1 MKLLSVSTGKVRSL
15 DIDGQRVK
23 TAFLKEAVSGPVR
36 VELNGIEGNEV
47 AVHTDAIYAIAQEHY
62 GYWAEKLGADSKS
75 WPVGYLGENL
85 TVSGLDEAALQVGDK
100 VSIGKS
106 VVLTVTGPRIPC
118 FKLCWRMA
126 QPLSFIREF
135 ALSGRSGVYFDVDC
149 PGIILAGDDVRVVQK
164 AKNSVGINRIS
175 KIAFSAVQA
184 DEHELRHI
192 LSMSCLSE
200 TSALSL
206 RNILYQFLDGKRIKE
221 DRWKGWRKL
230 TVESV
235 REETK
240 HIKSFFLKAS
250 EEHPL
255 APYRAGQFLTVRLP
269 VNKEERPITRVW
281 SLSDY
286 QEKPDRYRLSIKKE
300 PFGVGSGYMH
310 ECIKPGSELEIQ
322 APQGRFVLDRGGFK
336 PVLFI
341 AAGIGITPLFSMLKA
356 HLARGEKA
364 PPVYFIHCCK
374 SRAEQPLRQE
384 LDALSQAY
392 SFSTLYIFDQP
403 DSEDVQGIDYDIKGF
418 LNAEAIKTLIQGCH
432 ILHGG
437 KRIDMPLVE
446 FDIYMCGPPVFQEKI
461 REGLIAE
468 GANEDRLFQE
478 SFTPKA
484 LENNEASLEKAT
496 VVFSRSNITS
506 EWLSED
512 GLSLLEL
519 AESAG
524 LSPDYGCRVGICQS
538 CMANLVEGKVRYD
551 VALMHELEAGKV
563 LLCSA
568 KPAEDRVVID
578 L

>member
-15 DIDGQRVK
+15 DIDGQMVR
-23 TAFLKEAVSGPVR
+23 TAFLKEAVSGPVK
-36 VELNGIEGNEV
+36 VGLNGIEGNEV

-118 FKLCWRMA
+118 FKLCWRMS
-126 QPLSFIREF
+126 QPMSFIREF

-175 KIAFSAVQA
+175 KIAFGAVQA

-192 LSMSCLSE
+192 LNMSCLSE
-200 TSALSL
+200 MSALSL

-240 HIKSFFLKAS
+240 QIKSFFLKAS
-250 EEHPL
+250 EERPL
-255 APYRAGQFLTVRLP
+255 APYLAGQFLTVRLP
-269 VNKEERPITRVW
+269 VNKEEQPITRVW

-403 DSEDVQGIDYDIKGF
+403 DSEEVQGIDYDIKGF

-446 FDIYMCGPPVFQEKI
+446 FDIYMCGPPVFQEKT
-461 REGLIAE
+461 REGLVAE

-551 VALMHELEAGKV
+551 VVLMHELEAGKV